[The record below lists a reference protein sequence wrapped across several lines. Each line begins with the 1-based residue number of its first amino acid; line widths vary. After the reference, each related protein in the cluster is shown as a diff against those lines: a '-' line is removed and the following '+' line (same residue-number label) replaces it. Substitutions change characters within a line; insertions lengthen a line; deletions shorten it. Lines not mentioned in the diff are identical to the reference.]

1 MNEKLTDE
9 RISAYLDD
17 ELSAEERAD
26 IERQLAESA
35 DLRLAV
41 EELRALHAGM
51 QSLPRYKLES
61 SIADRV
67 LQLAEREILVGG
79 RADGGRADG
88 GRTDGDPIVADT
100 NGQALAAAENRPQPA
115 SPPTSAPLSQ
125 HESVRHEA
133 WFSWRNLVW
142 SASAAAVAALVTN
155 YYHVNNPNYST
166 VVVAAG
172 DSTQPGDGNA
182 AKQEAEQSNARAIKD
197 RPDAEIAAASQG
209 SAKIESAK
217 PESAELRST
226 DSGLP
231 STESSAESA
240 LSKKPGAAADGNA
253 SADRSADKRN
263 TGAGSAGAANADAFD
278 RPTRGGNSG
287 NEAPDTTMAADSAA
301 GASSLAQRRARAGH
315 SSKQDAN
322 AQSADESHG
331 FGGGDRSAADGN
343 PAVDG
348 EAEGDDGAAGDLAM
362 NDEAASAALSGRSQ
376 MFLGGPSI
384 SSSATTNVVT
394 LAVSPEAWQRREF
407 DKLLI
412 ANRVAMVSDTSNSG
426 ANDGGANN
434 GGPNNGGSAA
444 EEMFVLDVTQEQF
457 AELLKAVDVRSDA
470 FAVIKEFAVDEEVV
484 AGEVAAGAALAA
496 SDAAPSDAAP
506 NDPARSVAAAPS
518 IAQGAL
524 RSTDVRPRARGT
536 PRETNPMRSS
546 RGSDNP
552 PPGAARPN
560 ALPPSAV
567 EAPAVEAPAVDAPRS
582 VDPAPTPEPKAMPKP
597 QALPEEQ
604 SPPPAKATEAEPDG
618 GRLEKAPDKKA
629 PADAPADKPTRVK
642 SPEKKPGDD
651 RPAPAADAAR
661 PPSAAPDSPK
671 VAAPPPEALRPEPQ
685 KGETMPAESESANS
699 APPAPRSLAGEGA
712 QTEKKAEAKSLR
724 QDDPERA
731 PRSRANSL
739 VPDSSVPDSFA
750 PDDAA
755 KEKFEA
761 LAAPEGFARR
771 IVPRSRTSSAE
782 AQIAP
787 SRYPPEAVEPPSPVP
802 PPAAPNKAIPDAVA
816 EDAHADKPAT
826 VESGK
831 PNRKQIVDGAAEV
844 PAVDRVA
851 GPSPRVRVYFLLR
864 PTYRV
869 PARTELAAP
878 GDVEPSPVAPPAP
891 AADAGPTEAAPA
903 APAPQ

>member
-79 RADGGRADG
+79 RAEGGRADNA
-88 GRTDGDPIVADT
+88 PIVTDT
-100 NGQALAAAENRPQPA
+100 NGQALAAADNRPQPA
-115 SPPTSAPLSQ
+115 SLPTSAPLSQ
-125 HESVRHEA
+125 QESVRQEA

-155 YYHVNNPNYST
+155 YYHVNNLKSSSHAPS
-166 VVVAAG
+166 VSVATG
-172 DSTQPGDGNA
+172 DPKQPGDGNA
-182 AKQEAEQSNARAIKD
+182 AKKEAEQSNARAMKD
-197 RPDAEIAAASQG
+197 RPDAEFAAASQG
-209 SAKIESAK
+209 SAKLESAK
-217 PESAELRST
+217 LESAELRST

-231 STESSAESA
+231 STESSTESA
-240 LSKKPGAAADGNA
+240 LSKKPGATADGNA
-253 SADRSADKRN
+253 SADRSADNRN
-263 TGAGSAGAANADAFD
+263 AGAGSAGAANADAFD

-315 SSKQDAN
+315 SSKHDAN
-322 AQSADESHG
+322 AQSANKSHG
-331 FGGGDRSAADGN
+331 FGGGPRSAADGK

-348 EAEGDDGAAGDLAM
+348 EAEGEAAGDLAM
-362 NDEAASAALSGRSQ
+362 NDEAASAALSGQSQ
-376 MFLGGPSI
+376 MFLGGPSV

-412 ANRVAMVSDTSNSG
+412 ANRVAMISDTSNGG
-426 ANDGGANN
+426 ANDGGAKDGGANN
-434 GGPNNGGSAA
+434 GGAAA

-470 FAVIKEFAVDEEVV
+470 FAVIKEFAVDDATIDEEAV
-484 AGEVAAGAALAA
+484 AGDVAAGAAGAA
-496 SDAAPSDAAP
+496 SDAAPSNAAASDP
-506 NDPARSVAAAPS
+506 ARSDPARSVAAAPS

-524 RSTDVRPRARGT
+524 RSTDVGPRVRGT
-536 PRETNPMRSS
+536 PRETNPMRFS

-560 ALPPSAV
+560 ALPPA
-567 EAPAVEAPAVDAPRS
+567 AVEAPAVDAPRS

-604 SPPPAKATEAEPDG
+604 SPPPAKATEAEPSG
-618 GRLEKAPDKKA
+618 GRREKSPDKTA

-651 RPAPAADAAR
+651 RPAPAADAVI
-661 PPSAAPDSPK
+661 PPSVVREAPKAD
-671 VAAPPPEALRPEPQ
+671 APEALRPELQ

-699 APPAPRSLAGEGA
+699 ARPAPRSLAGEGA
-712 QTEKKAEAKSLR
+712 QTEKKAEAKSFR
-724 QDDPERA
+724 PDDPEQG
-731 PRSRANSL
+731 PRSRADSL
-739 VPDSSVPDSFA
+739 VPDSFA
-750 PDDAA
+750 SDDAA
-755 KEKFEA
+755 NEKFEA

-771 IVPRSRTSSAE
+771 IVPRPRTSSAE
-782 AQIAP
+782 ARTAP
-787 SRYPPEAVEPPSPVP
+787 PRYSPEAVEPPSPVP
-802 PPAAPNKAIPDAVA
+802 PPEAPNKAIPDAVA
-816 EDAHADKPAT
+816 EDAQGDKPAN

-831 PNRKQIVDGAAEV
+831 PNRKQIVDGPAEA

-891 AADAGPTEAAPA
+891 AADAGPTEVAPA